1 MDDLIPSL
9 IVIAA
14 TALLVGVIFYLV
26 HRNKVAKES
35 AVKTLAAAN
44 GWIYEAV
51 TERLS
56 SGFRLRKG
64 NWMIESLTTSSSK
77 PEAGPG
83 SSTTSSSTRW
93 FCSEPRLPDG
103 MVMIGPRQPEVNLGN
118 INSFLMQAALAL
130 MIGPD
135 AKDAAGIQQV
145 ELGSLAL
152 MRRFMVWTNREEAAR
167 KLISQQVESAL
178 LNWSNK
184 LLPVVKYSSS
194 GLEVSVKEARLYKE
208 ADLYA
213 LVKLGNA
220 LEDAAA

>member
-1 MDDLIPSL
+1 MGDLIPSL
-9 IVIAA
+9 IVIAI
-14 TALLVGVIFYLV
+14 TGLVVGLIFYLV
-26 HRNKVAKES
+26 HRNKTAKEK
-35 AVKTLAAAN
+35 AVRDLAAAN
-44 GWIYEAV
+44 GWVYEPV
-51 TERLS
+51 SERLS

-64 NWMIESLTTSSSK
+64 NWVIESLTTSSSNS
-77 PEAGPG
+77 EAGPG

-93 FCSEPRLPDG
+93 ACAEPRLPDG
-103 MVMIGPRQPEVNLGN
+103 MVLIGPRQPEVNLGN
-118 INSFLMQAALAL
+118 VSSFLMQAALAL

-135 AKDAAGIQQV
+135 AKNAEGIQQV

-178 LNWSNK
+178 VNWSNK
-184 LLPVVKYSSS
+184 LLPVVKFSPA
-194 GLEVSVKEARLYKE
+194 GLEVSVKQARLYQE